1 MVRWTV
7 DKGTQTI
14 RGRLIRYEI
23 TQGFY
28 KFELNTKTEV
38 IDLATGLGG
47 KAEDLEGAIDDLFRK
62 LEDGGETIFVR

>member
-14 RGRLIRYEI
+14 RGRVVRYEI
-23 TQGFY
+23 TQGFHRW
-28 KFELNTKTEV
+28 KLNTKTEV

-47 KAEDLEGAIDDLFRK
+47 KADDLEGAVDDLFRK
-62 LEDGGETIFVR
+62 LEEGGEAIFVR

>member
-14 RGRLIRYEI
+14 RGRIIRYEI

-28 KFELNTKTEV
+28 RWELETETEV
-38 IDLATGLGG
+38 IDLATGLEG
-47 KAEDLEGAIDDLFRK
+47 KARDLEGAIDDLFQK
-62 LEDGGETIFVR
+62 LEVGGEANSTP

>member
-14 RGRLIRYEI
+14 RGRVLRYEI

-28 KFELNTKTEV
+28 RFELNTKAEV
-38 IDLATGLGG
+38 LDLATGLEG
-47 KAEDLEGAIDDLFRK
+47 KAGDLEGAIDDLFQK
-62 LEDGGETIFVR
+62 LAAGGDFSRGR